1 MAAGLQPTITSVNQ
15 TAGDI
20 AIAWRDVAQQTVQFQ
35 LWLNSVGAP
44 GLEAPPIGISA
55 ADAAVI
61 ISTIGNLYTLA
72 QAYAGLA
79 TISPAFNFESNSVA
93 LWGGS

>member
-1 MAAGLQPTITSVNQ
+1 MAAGNQPTITSVNQ

-20 AIAWRDVAQQTVQFQ
+20 AIGWREIAQKTVDFQ
-35 LWLNSVGAP
+35 NWLNSVGAA
-44 GLEAPPIGISA
+44 GLEAPAIGFSS

-61 ISTIGNLYTLA
+61 ISTIGNLYVLA

-79 TISPAFNFESNSVA
+79 TISPAFNYELNSVG